1 MTPSRNSRRI
11 HFGSGAALV
20 LTCLIIIS
28 LLCFAA
34 LSIVSAQADQR
45 LTDRYAGQI
54 EAYYS
59 ARNEGVRFLADTDA
73 SLRALQTSCRDEA
86 DYFQQ
91 VRLWDSCV
99 DPSSAE
105 SPYAQELSGILAASG
120 ASASSSSRQKEEN
133 PILVF
138 SSPMTDTQ
146 KYLLVIRVRYPSKE
160 NPDRYEILSSRV
172 ITTASFDYDTS
183 LDVLGHEDSSGS

>member
-54 EAYYS
+54 VAYYS

-105 SPYAQELSGILAASG
+105 SPYAQELSGILAASV
-120 ASASSSSRQKEEN
+120 SSSSRQKEEN

-146 KYLLVIRVRYPSKE
+146 EYLLVIRVRYPSKE

>member
-86 DYFQQ
+86 DCFQQ

-105 SPYAQELSGILAASG
+105 GPYAQELSGILAASG
-120 ASASSSSRQKEEN
+120 SSSSRQKEEN

-146 KYLLVIRVRYPSKE
+146 EYLLVIRVRYPSKE

>member
-54 EAYYS
+54 VAYYS

-105 SPYAQELSGILAASG
+105 SPYAQELSRILAASV
-120 ASASSSSRQKEEN
+120 SSSSRQKEEN

-146 KYLLVIRVRYPSKE
+146 EYLLVIRVRYPSKE